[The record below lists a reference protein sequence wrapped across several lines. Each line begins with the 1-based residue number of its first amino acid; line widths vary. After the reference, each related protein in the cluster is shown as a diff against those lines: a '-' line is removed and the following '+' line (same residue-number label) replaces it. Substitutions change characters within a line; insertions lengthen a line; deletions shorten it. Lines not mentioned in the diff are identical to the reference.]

1 MENQYKM
8 NGKKAVSSLRAL
20 AIKHQVRLVD
30 AFLLADLHPSNLTR
44 WSKEIHKARVSH
56 VKDVAVSIELLKLRS
71 DLMACLL
78 KSIKKKGCSQKE
90 LAGFLGISEDHAGE
104 LLEGKASSFSTD
116 KLLAFL
122 GRLDGTVSVKLS
134 PIQKSPV
141 D

>member
-56 VKDVAVSIELLKLRS
+56 VKDVEAAIELL
-71 DLMACLL
+71 
-78 KSIKKKGCSQKE
+78 
-90 LAGFLGISEDHAGE
+90 SEDRILTLRLNPDVLEALKKHANKSGFPYQTFISSLLIQAVGKPSVDARLESIENE
-104 LLEGKASSFSTD
+104 LKKLTD
-116 KLLAFL
+116 
-122 GRLDGTVSVKLS
+122 
-134 PIQKSPV
+134 
-141 D
+141 